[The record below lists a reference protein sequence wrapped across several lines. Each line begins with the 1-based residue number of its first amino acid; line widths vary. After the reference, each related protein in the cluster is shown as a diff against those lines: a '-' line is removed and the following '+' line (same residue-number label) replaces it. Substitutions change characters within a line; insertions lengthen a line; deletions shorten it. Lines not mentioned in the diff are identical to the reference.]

1 MNPKSNDSELVFAP
15 LLLSGIL
22 FVGVWS
28 RLEPSS
34 KIFGALLVAS
44 LLTLAGLSFAHA
56 RSAWGRERKKRR
68 EALKAIPD
76 GLVYAS
82 KESVHLG
89 FDRDLGVPIYLPDKY
104 RSRHV
109 HILGATGSGKTESVI
124 LNFLKQD
131 LARGLGS
138 IILDAKGD
146 QSFLQTLNRLVSP
159 ERLFVFDL
167 SSANSLGYDPL
178 SSGSAI
184 ESAQRLFSSFVW
196 SEEYYKS
203 KALTALQRLFVAH
216 NERNERNPTLRDL
229 SGYLSTP
236 GSYAAF
242 IDEPS
247 TAKGSQLKEFDE
259 ISGLRD
265 QIRSLTLAHLGTILS
280 PSPED
285 GIRLERA
292 SEGAVIYFRL
302 QSLISPQI
310 VSILGKLIINNL
322 SYVAG
327 VSHRELTTAKK
338 VMVPVYLD
346 EFASFAC
353 EEFADLIS
361 KARSAGYALHFAHQS
376 IGDVLEISP
385 GFLNRIT
392 DNAATKIVMRIND
405 PDSAE
410 FFAKA
415 FGTRLYQKAT
425 QRVTNAKQLDAA
437 EVLEEG
443 SIREAHQFRA
453 APDLFKTLPTG
464 QGSVLIA
471 HGEDMPAGAS
481 AVFRI
486 KFPPLA

>member
-15 LLLSGIL
+15 LLLGGVL
-22 FVGVWS
+22 LTGVWS
-28 RLEPSS
+28 KLETSS
-34 KIFGALLVAS
+34 KVFGSLFIACLL
-44 LLTLAGLSFAHA
+44 GLVGLYYAQT
-56 RSAWGRERKKRR
+56 RSPWGRERKKCH
-68 EALKAIPD
+68 EAMEAIPD
-76 GLVYAS
+76 SLLYSS
-82 KESVHLG
+82 KDSVHLG

-104 RSRHV
+104 RSRHI

-146 QSFLQTLNRLVSP
+146 QSFLRTLNDLVTP

-167 SSANSLGYDPL
+167 SSADSLGYDPL

-216 NERNERNPTLRDL
+216 HERNNCNPTLREL

-236 GSYAAF
+236 ASYAAF
-242 IDEPS
+242 LDEPS
-247 TAKGSQLKEFDE
+247 AGKGSQLKEFDE

-265 QIRSLTLAHLGTILS
+265 QIRSLTLAHLGKILS
-280 PSPED
+280 PDADD
-285 GIRLERA
+285 GIKLQKA
-292 SEGAVIYFRL
+292 SDGAVIYFRL

-322 SYVAG
+322 SYIAG
-327 VSHRELTTAKK
+327 VSHRESTTTKK

-392 DNAATKIVMRIND
+392 DSAATKIVMRIND

-453 APDLFKTLPTG
+453 APDLFKTLPTIAT
-464 QGSVLIA
+464 GSQRFLSEPLQK
-471 HGEDMPAGAS
+471 GRFCSRDREFGA
-481 AVFRI
+481 F
-486 KFPPLA
+486 

>member
-1 MNPKSNDSELVFAP
+1 M
-15 LLLSGIL
+15 
-22 FVGVWS
+22 
-28 RLEPSS
+28 
-34 KIFGALLVAS
+34 
-44 LLTLAGLSFAHA
+44 
-56 RSAWGRERKKRR
+56 
-68 EALKAIPD
+68 
-76 GLVYAS
+76 
-82 KESVHLG
+82 
-89 FDRDLGVPIYLPDKY
+89 
-104 RSRHV
+104 
-109 HILGATGSGKTESVI
+109 
-124 LNFLKQD
+124 
-131 LARGLGS
+131 
-138 IILDAKGD
+138 
-146 QSFLQTLNRLVSP
+146 
-159 ERLFVFDL
+159 
-167 SSANSLGYDPL
+167 
-178 SSGSAI
+178 
-184 ESAQRLFSSFVW
+184 
-196 SEEYYKS
+196 
-203 KALTALQRLFVAH
+203 
-216 NERNERNPTLRDL
+216 
-229 SGYLSTP
+229 
-236 GSYAAF
+236 
-242 IDEPS
+242 
-247 TAKGSQLKEFDE
+247 
-259 ISGLRD
+259 RD
-265 QIRSLTLAHLGTILS
+265 QIRSLTLAHLSTTLS
-280 PSPED
+280 PAAEN
-285 GIRLERA
+285 GIKLESA

-327 VSHRELTTAKK
+327 VSHRESTTTKK
-338 VMVPVYLD
+338 IMVPVYLD

-471 HGEDMPAGAS
+471 HGEDVPAGAS

-486 KFPPLA
+486 KFAPLVS